1 MNFHRVSH
9 LNHQGVR
16 INELV
21 IHSYEMGVYL
31 AEAEYDGRK
40 AFLQDETGRAQRFH
54 SVEEVRQL
62 LDRCTICKAYLV
74 HQSAYDEMCGCA
86 EHGDNTL
93 KVPLFVTGVS

>member
-40 AFLQDETGRAQRFH
+40 AFLQDETGRAQRSASCWTAAPF
-54 SVEEVRQL
+54 VRLIWCISPRMTKCVVVQSTA
-62 LDRCTICKAYLV
+62 TIR
-74 HQSAYDEMCGCA
+74 
-86 EHGDNTL
+86 
-93 KVPLFVTGVS
+93 